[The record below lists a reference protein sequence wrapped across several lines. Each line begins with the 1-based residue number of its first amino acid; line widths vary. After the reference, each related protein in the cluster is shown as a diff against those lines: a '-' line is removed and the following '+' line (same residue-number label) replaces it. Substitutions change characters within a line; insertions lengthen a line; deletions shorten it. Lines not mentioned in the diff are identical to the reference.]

1 MSENVERVEEFKNF
15 KVGAN
20 REDVLAFKEA
30 EIICELEHILIQDI
44 VDRERFMAHG
54 GKGDAIFRNF
64 DGRKR
69 FAEWCPKITE
79 AIVTGKETVGPL
91 GRATV
96 DFQSKGVEFVVDPVS
111 GILEWQAAF
120 VRAAAGLESAQ
131 NKRVRR

>member
-1 MSENVERVEEFKNF
+1 MPENIEGIEEFENL

-69 FAEWCPKITE
+69 CAEWCPKITE
-79 AIVTGKETVGPL
+79 AIVTGKETVGPT
-91 GRATV
+91 GRPTV
-96 DFQSKGVEFVVDPVS
+96 DLQG
-111 GILEWQAAF
+111 
-120 VRAAAGLESAQ
+120 
-131 NKRVRR
+131 KRV